1 MTSSRSI
8 SYIYTLGLGKL
19 WEFYLGFRICALI
32 NYILVISHIGETYP
46 EDVRGQ
52 ARLGGDATINLTLKL
67 NPLVTIVVKMQVG
80 IVLDRG
86 LGGLAK
92 TSKLTL
98 KHKNKVKNVRK
109 DSQDSR

>member
-1 MTSSRSI
+1 M
-8 SYIYTLGLGKL
+8 K
-19 WEFYLGFRICALI
+19 
-32 NYILVISHIGETYP
+32 
-46 EDVRGQ
+46 
-52 ARLGGDATINLTLKL
+52 INLTLKL
-67 NPLVTIVVKMQVG
+67 NPLVMIVVKMQVG

-109 DSQDSR
+109 DSQDSKQVQKTQNGLKTLKTA